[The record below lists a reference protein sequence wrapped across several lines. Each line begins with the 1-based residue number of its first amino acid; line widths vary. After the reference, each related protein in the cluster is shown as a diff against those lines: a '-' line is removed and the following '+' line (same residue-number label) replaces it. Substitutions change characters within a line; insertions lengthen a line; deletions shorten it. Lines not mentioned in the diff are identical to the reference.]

1 VDKKNILIVALLW
14 IILISCKDKD
24 EVTALPYDPPGATI
38 TTDKEIVPQHYRT
51 ISFSNTGVFVSNEFE
66 GARLNDFYQV
76 NDSTY
81 NAVITPENAPINDSP
96 WYSFK
101 ILSSI
106 DRTINLN
113 LTYKDGTHRYKPKIS
128 YDGQNWELFDTTKV
142 FVDTT
147 TNTAS
152 LKLKV
157 TKDTLWI
164 SAQEIVTSKIYY
176 EWMNQLSEKEFIR
189 STIIGKS
196 SLGKPIY
203 KMEIGKE
210 KNTEYLII
218 IGRNHPPEVTGFFG
232 LKSFIETI
240 AGESDIAEEFR
251 KSFKTVVIPLVNPD
265 GVDKGHWRHNS
276 KGVDLNRD
284 WVQFNQPEPRTVK
297 IEVEKILN
305 EPKNKI
311 HFFIDF
317 HSTTRDVFYTFSM
330 ESLMSSDLSVKRIN
344 KRKNGYNFVLQWL
357 QILQSGLPDYHVN
370 IIDSLSQSTSPTS
383 DRWMMREFDI
393 PGMTYEVGD
402 ETNRKLI
409 QRVAEAASAE
419 LMEMLLAN
427 HN

>member
-409 QRVAEAASAE
+409 QRVAETASAE